1 MQAPRRISVGFTLI
15 ELLVVIAI
23 IAVLIALLLPAVQA
37 AREAARR
44 LQCTNNLKQ
53 IGLALHN
60 YDDAMQC
67 LPFGKGNNYQAVI
80 PMAPVYARWSTHSQ
94 FLGFFEQGP
103 LFNAIN
109 FNLPPELPSLDSYN
123 QEFYPAFQDPNRAN
137 ATVCRVAISA
147 FLCPSDPAGAGGP
160 PGWDGGNN
168 YYGNE
173 GSWLCDCCQQTPSTV
188 APGYLP
194 QGPLYNRSCIN
205 LASMTD
211 GTSNTAFF
219 SERSR
224 GQGVPSIP
232 NDMYMMGNATSINQ
246 AWQMCNNLNMSM
258 AMPLTSWMGA
268 TWAVGDMTC
277 STYNHVSTPN
287 TRTCAGMS
295 GGMMMMPGSS
305 MANMAV
311 QLPPSSDH
319 PGGVNVLLGD
329 GSVRFVK
336 NSVRLDLW
344 RALSTRNGGEI
355 VDASGY

>member
-1 MQAPRRISVGFTLI
+1 MIAHHRERHAGFTLI

-23 IAVLIALLLPAVQA
+23 IAVLIALLLPAVQS

-44 LQCTNNLKQ
+44 MQCINNLKQ
-53 IGLALHN
+53 FGLAMHN
-60 YDDAMQC
+60 YENALRC
-67 LPFGKGNNYQAVI
+67 LPFGKGDNYI
-80 PMAPVYARWSTHSQ
+80 PVVPNAPVYARWSTHSQ
-94 FLGFFEQGP
+94 LLGFLEQTP

-123 QEFYPAFQDPNRAN
+123 QGFYMAFQDPNRENSTA
-137 ATVCRVAISA
+137 CRVVIST
-147 FLCPSDPAGAGGP
+147 FVCPSDPAGSAGP
-160 PGWDGGNN
+160 SGWNGGNS

-173 GSWLCDCCQQTPSTV
+173 GSWLCDCCQQNPSTV

-194 QGPLYNRSCIN
+194 QGPLYNRSCVN

-219 SERSR
+219 SERRR
-224 GQGVPSIP
+224 GQGSPDIK
-232 NDMYMMGNATSINQ
+232 NDMYMMNNALTIDQTWQVCNQ
-246 AWQMCNNLNMSM
+246 MDMTM

-268 TWAVGDMTC
+268 TWAIGDMTC

-287 TRTCAGMS
+287 TRTCAEMS
-295 GGMMMMPGSS
+295 GGMMMPGAS

-311 QLPPSSDH
+311 QLPPSSYH

-329 GSVRFVK
+329 GSVKFIK
-336 NSVRLDLW
+336 ESVALNAW
-344 RALSTRNGGEI
+344 RALSTRNGGE
-355 VDASGY
+355 VVSSDSF